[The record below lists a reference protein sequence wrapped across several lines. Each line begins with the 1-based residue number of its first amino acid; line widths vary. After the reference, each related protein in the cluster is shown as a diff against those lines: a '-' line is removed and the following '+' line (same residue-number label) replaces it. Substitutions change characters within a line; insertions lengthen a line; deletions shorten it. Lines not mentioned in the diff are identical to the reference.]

1 MRWIVSLLSLLCAV
15 PVWAQ
20 FKMPDQRALGISANK
35 LKGSTYATVVNLNGT
50 SITPTCTSRASTHPS
65 RDAIWQVLSA
75 ATTYT
80 TPAASVGCA
89 EGDVIEAFFIQA
101 DNQAFQVTLADGAGT
116 THSGTLFAVPTST
129 GAGQHYF
136 LWVEFT
142 YHASQAQWSM
152 GGQAT
157 NPSTPVPVAQGGT
170 QCGIPTTFSGL
181 PVKVQGE
188 VCTITDAPAC
198 NSGSI
203 VSAGGGSKICQLW
216 TDGTSWYPGGGS
228 TAAAGGAGT
237 TPQLAY
243 YASTGSTSVGAP
255 NTSFNTSTNV
265 LSMGTNAPALFGS
278 GQHGFA
284 ASEGTCPSGAS
295 TADVLCAN
303 ASSHVWQSSL
313 NGGSMLEVPQIIA
326 SGTSALGTG
335 AVTNGTCATTVT
347 TAATGAASTDTIVWS
362 HNAAVTGGTNGS
374 LIIHAY
380 PTSGNVNFQ
389 ECNPTAGSIT
399 PPADTLNWKVIR

>member
-1 MRWIVSLLSLLCAV
+1 MRWIVPLLSLLLAV
-15 PVWAQ
+15 PAWAQ
-20 FKMPDQRALGISANK
+20 FKMPDQRALGVSANK
-35 LKGSTYATVVNLNGT
+35 LKNSTYATVVNTNAV
-50 SITPTCTSRASTHPS
+50 SITPTCTSRSGSHPS
-65 RDAIWQVLSA
+65 RDVIWQVLSG

-101 DNQAFQVTLADGAGT
+101 DNGSNQVTVADGAGT
-116 THSGTLFAVPTST
+116 THTGTLFAVPPST
-129 GAGQHYF
+129 GAGQGRY

-142 YHASQAQWSM
+142 YHANIAQWSM
-152 GGQAT
+152 GGQTT
-157 NPSTPVPVAQGGT
+157 NPATPVPVAQGGT
-170 QCGIPTTFSGL
+170 QCGTPTTFSGL
-181 PVKVQGE
+181 PAKVQGE

-198 NSGSI
+198 NSGSV

-243 YASTGSTSVGAP
+243 YASTGSTSVGAS
-255 NTSFNTSTNV
+255 NSSWNNSTSV
-265 LSMGTNAPALFGS
+265 LSLGSNPPALFGS
-278 GQHGFA
+278 GQHGVA
-284 ASEGTCPSGAS
+284 AAEGTCPAGTAGA
-295 TADVLCAN
+295 DELCAS
-303 ASSHVWQSSL
+303 SSHQWQSSL
-313 NGGSMLEVPQIIA
+313 NGGSLLEVPQIIA

-347 TAATGAASTDTIVWS
+347 TAATGAVSTDTIVWS